1 MRIKIHIR
9 VLHSI
14 TVALLLFFQGAVN
27 LYTKDAV
34 HSLLQKPVTSDLPHV
49 LIFHCEFSSERGPNM
64 YRFLRDQDRELNK
77 DSYPRLVYHE
87 IYVLEGG
94 YKAFFEKQKVRYLNS
109 SFGRDMNLIF
119 EWVYLQLG
127 HLL

>member
-1 MRIKIHIR
+1 MCENQNTYYRI
-9 VLHSI
+9 I

-34 HSLLQKPVTSDLPHV
+34 HSLLQEPVTSDLPHV
-49 LIFHCEFSSERGPNM
+49 LIFHCEFSSERGPKM

-77 DSYPRLVYHE
+77 DSYPRLVYPE

-94 YKAFFEKQKVRYLNS
+94 YKALFEKQKVRYHFTLCKEQ
-109 SFGRDMNLIF
+109 FG
-119 EWVYLQLG
+119 LG
-127 HLL
+127 YI